1 MDRKLHYDGQLQHV
15 KELTGMFGTGKP
27 FTEDKRVIDL
37 NSGNYSAVVPEDLP
51 TELCGNVSVRVP
63 RILIRQTLTMDKR

>member
-1 MDRKLHYDGQLQHV
+1 
-15 KELTGMFGTGKP
+15 MFGTGKP

-51 TELCGNVSVRVP
+51 AELCGNVSVKWI
-63 RILIRQTLTMDKR
+63 RIMMRLTIMTDNLN

>member
-15 KELTGMFGTGKP
+15 NELTGMFGTGKP
-27 FTEDKRVIDL
+27 ITEDKRVIDL

-51 TELCGNVSVRVP
+51 AELCGNVSLNWTRY
-63 RILIRQTLTMDKR
+63 